1 MEMEVFCPEVTDD
14 GYEIEYDGGST
25 RVTKDDTVMIS
36 DGAGTVTFDKASLT
50 ESTIDMPRN
59 AEDSQ
64 RPFTFIYDPITQKNI
79 TISGSNIT
87 INRVDG
93 EVYVKPVGVLMVNNQ
108 SAVNTATLVTE
119 GGSGS
124 LVEGDKQTIYS
135 GTVISTGMNRADKGN
150 VIRTGNGYA
159 INEDASP
166 GAQRTS
172 SYWWNK
178 FNDRD
183 SPFSTGESGVRDYD
197 RVIVNGL
204 QPKQLTLEEQYK
216 FEAPSPDPPVIGLV
230 DETQLNTNP
239 VNANRRLLG
248 QEKAQTLVQMTREL
262 HRKDINNGVPITILT
277 EDFNFGN
284 PDELAR
290 VCHHHKDKVLRAMDE
305 RKLIISELKAQER
318 VEEKV
323 PAIIMM

>member
-14 GYEIEYDGGST
+14 GFKIEYNGGST

-59 AEDSQ
+59 AEQEQS
-64 RPFTFIYDPITQKNI
+64 PYTFIYDPVTRKNI
-79 TISGSNIT
+79 TISGRNIT
-87 INRVDG
+87 INHVDG
-93 EVYVKPVGVLMVNNQ
+93 HVFVKPVGMLMIDNQTDVNK
-108 SAVNTATLVTE
+108 ATLVTE

-124 LVEGDKQTIYS
+124 LLEGDKKTIYS

-166 GAQRTS
+166 GEQRTS
-172 SYWWNK
+172 AYWWNK

-183 SPFSTGESGVRDYD
+183 SPYSTAETGVRDNH
-197 RVIVNGL
+197 RIIVNGK

-216 FEAPSPDPPVIGLV
+216 FEAPSPEPPVIGLV
-230 DETQLNTNP
+230 NDRQLHTNP
-239 VNANRRLLG
+239 VNTNRRLLDD
-248 QEKAQTLVQMTREL
+248 ETLDILAAMTREL
-262 HRKDINNGVPITILT
+262 HQKMHDGVPITILAQ
-277 EDFNFGN
+277 DFNFGN

-290 VCHHHKDKVLRAMDE
+290 VCHHHKDKVLHAMHERELIGHDV
-305 RKLIISELKAQER
+305 RKLFTHI
-318 VEEKV
+318 VTV
-323 PAIIMM
+323 PDKL